1 MKSSSKIIATGVVA
15 ALIVGAAFAVTLA
28 FAGSPLQAATT
39 ATPGTGTPGTGTPGA
54 AGSVAQ
60 ATNTMQPT
68 PVPPRYVRVWSSM
81 CVEGVPY
88 TLLSVPTDVRF
99 ALVETQASSGPVQP
113 SASLTPQANG
123 STAGGAGTGTPQ
135 ASAGT
140 GTPQASMGSGTGT
153 PQASIGSTGTPQAAN
168 GAGVPVTGAQNSLG
182 IVPAQDSCT
191 SLGTVSGVQLIMCTG
206 PQASKYQLYAHG
218 SQGTETYMGQLWDCS
233 LPNRTPS
240 PKNGSALG
248 TGTSMPGSTSTPVA
262 NTPTPPQP
270 TSTP

>member
-1 MKSSSKIIATGVVA
+1 MKSSSKIIATGVIA
-15 ALIVGAAFAVTLA
+15 ALIIGAAFAVTMA
-28 FAGSPLQAATT
+28 FAGAPLQAAT
-39 ATPGTGTPGTGTPGA
+39 TGTPGTGTPSA
-54 AGSVAQ
+54 AGAVAQ
-60 ATNTMQPT
+60 ATNTQQPT

-99 ALVETQASSGPVQP
+99 ALVQVQAAAGPVKP

-135 ASAGT
+135 ASTAGT
-140 GTPQASMGSGTGT
+140 GTPQASMGTGTGT
-153 PQASIGSTGTPQAAN
+153 PQASMGTGTPQAAN
-168 GAGVPVTGAQNSLG
+168 GTGVPVTGAQNTLG
-182 IVPAQDSCT
+182 MVPAENSCT

-206 PQASKYQLYAHG
+206 PQASKYTLYAHG
-218 SQGTETYMGQLWDCS
+218 SQGTQTYFGTLWDCTS
-233 LPNRTPS
+233 GKTPS
-240 PKNGSALG
+240 PKTSTGMSTATSAPAG
-248 TGTSMPGSTSTPVA
+248 PTMTPVA

>member
-1 MKSSSKIIATGVVA
+1 MKSSSKIIASGVVA
-15 ALIVGAAFAVTLA
+15 ALIIGAAFAVTLA

-39 ATPGTGTPGTGTPGA
+39 GTPGTGTPGTGTPGA
-54 AGSVAQ
+54 AGSMAQ

-135 ASAGT
+135 AST
-140 GTPQASMGSGTGT
+140 GTGT
-153 PQASIGSTGTPQAAN
+153 PQASISSTGTPQAAN
-168 GAGVPVTGAQNSLG
+168 GAAVPVTGAQNSLG

-218 SQGTETYMGQLWDCS
+218 SQGTETYMGQLWDCA
-233 LPNRTPS
+233 LPNRTPAS
-240 PKNGSALG
+240 KNGSAVG